1 MPQYVLALDAHAM
14 DHIPDE
20 DMPDVDKAAH
30 AVSQEAIDAGVWVCG
45 SGLDDQRASI
55 VAADRTVTE
64 GLPPQGADERTRP
77 SSAARRTTAARR
89 ERLLAGLRS
98 IGGSWPNALGRAYRR
113 ARQWPDDHRAAPV
126 EVLARLRALVPR

>member
-1 MPQYVLALDAHAM
+1 MPPYVLVLDAHAM

-30 AVSQEAIDAGVWVCG
+30 
-45 SGLDDQRASI
+45 
-55 VAADRTVTE
+55 
-64 GLPPQGADERTRP
+64 P
-77 SSAARRTTAARR
+77 ARRTTAARR
-89 ERLLAGLRS
+89 QRLLAGLRS

-126 EVLARLRALVPR
+126 EVLARLRGLVPR